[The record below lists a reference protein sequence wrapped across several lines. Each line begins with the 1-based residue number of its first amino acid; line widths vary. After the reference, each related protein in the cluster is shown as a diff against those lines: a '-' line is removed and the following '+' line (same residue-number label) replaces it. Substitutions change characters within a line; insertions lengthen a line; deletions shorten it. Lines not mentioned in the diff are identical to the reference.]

1 MNTSGLKIIEKKYKK
16 RASPTLDTINKG
28 RKEKQ
33 MNFTLEDLIDL
44 ESARIANAEIELEER
59 EELEAMLQSCGDLPG
74 QTDIFGSEDDYP
86 Y

>member
-1 MNTSGLKIIEKKYKK
+1 
-16 RASPTLDTINKG
+16 
-28 RKEKQ
+28 

-59 EELEAMLQSCGDLPG
+59 EELEAKLQSCGDFPG

>member
-1 MNTSGLKIIEKKYKK
+1 
-16 RASPTLDTINKG
+16 
-28 RKEKQ
+28 

-59 EELEAMLQSCGDLPG
+59 ERELIEIDQEFEAMLQSFCDLPG
-74 QTDIFGSEDDYP
+74 QIDIFGTEDDYP